1 MLLKLGLSL
10 FILPLLVL
18 MGAWGLEYADV
29 SSCIYEGG
37 SYDYILKECL
47 MDQQGIFIT
56 FAERH
61 PVLVNTSLWTSCA
74 GLMFTLIGLY
84 KGRS

>member
-10 FILPLLVL
+10 LILPLLVL
-18 MGAWGLEYADV
+18 MGTWGVEYADV

-37 SYDYILKECL
+37 SYDYLLGECL
-47 MDQQGIFIT
+47 MDQQGIFVP

-61 PVLVNTSLWTSCA
+61 PLLVNTSLWASCA
-74 GLMFTLIGLY
+74 GLVFTLVGLY